1 MQRVLAVLVWGFVLI
16 SAVLLANRVVNV
28 MLEPSV
34 DARLAYEVKLWRLNM
49 EHRYSSVPRIR
60 EFNSLESV
68 EVATLDSGVYCLVD
82 APSRKV
88 MLSDRLLNGGPNEAG
103 KASLRVFLYQALSA
117 YCYGLSESSC
127 RLMNPHHAG
136 EYYYT
141 IEREGLF
148 DEWSGVMQ
156 ALGQK

>member
-1 MQRVLAVLVWGFVLI
+1 MQRVLGVLIWVFVLI
-16 SAVLLANRVVNV
+16 SAVLLANRVFNQL
-28 MLEPSV
+28 LEPSI
-34 DARLAYEVKLWRLNM
+34 DERIAQEVKLWRLDM
-49 EHRYSSVPRIR
+49 EHRYSSVPKIR
-60 EFNSLESV
+60 EFSSLESI
-68 EVATLDSGVYCLVD
+68 EVVPMDSGVYCMVD

-127 RLMNPHHAG
+127 RLMSPRHAG

-148 DEWSGVMQ
+148 YEWSVAMR
-156 ALGQK
+156 AL